1 MQRLHAPDCAAVAGS
16 VDPLRLVDLIARQS
30 GRRSPL
36 RAWRL
41 LGIDGQ
47 GRWAPTPREAAVVLI
62 ALGLVWLAARLRT
75 PLLASVR
82 GLAMAA
88 VGLLA
93 LALIVLSMRSR
104 AGTSRDR
111 HGWRAIGIAL
121 SVLALGL
128 GGARELAFQQARAM
142 VMNAEPGLLARLGAH
157 IIVGYENF
165 EEVASLVE
173 RRAIAGV
180 FLTARNVRGR
190 SQQRSGDDI
199 ARLQSIRRAQYAA
212 PLWVTAD
219 QEGGEVSRMS
229 PPLAR
234 PQPLSGFAGLPD
246 RHHSVEIHAR
256 AVAGDLAL
264 LGINLNLAPVIDVDH
279 GLQSLGDRHTRISGR
294 AISTRVDVINDV
306 AAGYCDG
313 LAAGGVLCTLKHFP
327 GLGRVRNDTHVQ
339 SAVLDA
345 PIPTLQSSDWTPF
358 RRLIDRHAD
367 VVMLGHV
374 IVPSLDATTAAS
386 YSEPVVDGL
395 LRDDWQ
401 YRGLLLTDDFC
412 MAAVHDSAEGI
423 GGASV
428 RALNAG
434 VDLILVAYDPDQY
447 YFVMQALLLAA
458 RCGEMDDA
466 RIRQSE
472 QRLARV
478 LAKMR
483 DLDGGLAR

>member
-1 MQRLHAPDCAAVAGS
+1 MQRLPALDCANVSGS
-16 VDPLRLVDLIARQS
+16 VDPLRLLELFGRQS
-30 GRRSPL
+30 GRQTTQ
-36 RAWRL
+36 RATRL
-41 LGIDGQ
+41 PSLDDR
-47 GRWAPTPREAAVVLI
+47 GRWAPTPREVAVVLM
-62 ALGLVWLAARLRT
+62 ALSLVWVASRLRT

-88 VGLLA
+88 VGLIA

-104 AGTSRDR
+104 AGAPGDR
-111 HGWRAIGIAL
+111 PGWRAVGIAL
-121 SVLALGL
+121 SALALCL

-142 VMNAEPGLLARLGAH
+142 VLNAEPGVLARLGSH

-165 EEVASLVE
+165 EELASLVE

-190 SQQRSGDDI
+190 SLQRVGDDI
-199 ARLQSIRRAQYAA
+199 ARLQSIRHAQHAV

-234 PQPLSGFAGLPD
+234 PLPLSAFARLPD
-246 RHHSVEIHAR
+246 RYHRVERHAR
-256 AVAGDLAL
+256 AVAGDLSMM
-264 LGINLNLAPVIDVDH
+264 GINLNLAPVIDVDH
-279 GLQSLGDRHTRISGR
+279 GLRSLGDRHTRISRR
-294 AISTRVDVINDV
+294 AISTSIDSITDV

-313 LAAGGVLCTLKHFP
+313 LTAGGVLCTLKHFP
-327 GLGRVRNDTHVQ
+327 GLGRVRDDTHVQ

-345 PIPTLQSSDWTPF
+345 SIPTLQSSDWAPF
-358 RRLIDRHAD
+358 RRLIDRHAE
-367 VVMLGHV
+367 VMMLGHV
-374 IVPSLDATTAAS
+374 IVSSVDATTAAS
-386 YSEPVVDGL
+386 YSERIVNGL
-395 LRDDWQ
+395 LRNDWH

-447 YFVMQALLLAA
+447 YFVMQALMLAD
-458 RCGEMDDA
+458 RRGELDDA
-466 RIRQSE
+466 RIRQSG
-472 QRLARV
+472 QRLERI

-483 DLDGGLAR
+483 NLDGSLAR